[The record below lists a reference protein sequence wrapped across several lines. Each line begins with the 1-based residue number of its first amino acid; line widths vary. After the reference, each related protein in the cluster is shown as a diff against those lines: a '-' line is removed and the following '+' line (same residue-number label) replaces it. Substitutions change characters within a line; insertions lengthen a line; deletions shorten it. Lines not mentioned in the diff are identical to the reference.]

1 MSRDDDNS
9 FRVRPGR
16 ERACDGKTARR
27 PLSFMQEVKHA
38 VAKQGG
44 DPRRLFRQ
52 GRRSWSGSGGE
63 SREGSGRTRRSG
75 RFNARGRGAKI
86 AATLPRE
93 NEWTVERGVR
103 FRARRVVVKARV
115 VKLGGAVSRAADAH
129 LRYLQRDGVT
139 RDGEPGQVYSAI
151 QDRADGEAFV
161 RRGREDRHQFRF
173 IVAPEDGAELGSL
186 RTLTRSLMDQMEQ
199 DLGTTLDWVAVDHH
213 NTGHPHAHV
222 VVRGITE
229 DGKILN
235 IAGDY
240 IAHGIRARA
249 SEIVTLGLGPQT
261 EREVQQ
267 KLRQEVDED
276 RFTRLD
282 ATLLKE
288 VNDGGL
294 INLRPGAE
302 QSYLGRANRYL
313 LIDRLKKLERLELA
327 QEIEPGRWSLS
338 SAVEQTLD
346 RLDERQQIVN
356 TIHRVLERRGVVR
369 GVELYIIQ
377 RDQVTSPIV
386 GRVLGKGL
394 VEELGDEKYLI
405 IDGIDGRAHYV
416 EIANPNQLNG
426 VRRGGIVEVAPP
438 PTEPR
443 AADRTIAAVARD
455 HLGVYRPSE
464 HLVHARQNV
473 RVPHGDYDGYVEAHV
488 RRLEGLRRAG
498 IAERM
503 DADHWI
509 IPDDFEQRAAEY
521 DAQRRRTLSVRV
533 LSAFDL
539 EAQVSS
545 DGATWLD
552 RQILGRDKSDPVESG
567 FGQEVIDAKRQRVQV
582 LIAQG
587 FAERDGGNRLRV
599 RRDLLATLEQREV
612 TRVGQELA
620 EKRNIPFRQA
630 KDGEHVYGTF
640 KETVQLASG
649 KYALIENAREF
660 TLVPWRP
667 VIERQLGKEVAGF
680 IRGDDISWEFGRKR
694 SLGISM

>member
-9 FRVRPGR
+9 FRVRLGR
-16 ERACDGKTARR
+16 ARVRDGKTARR
-27 PLSFMQEVKHA
+27 PLSFMQEVNRA

-52 GRRSWSGSGGE
+52 GRRSWSGPGGE
-63 SREGSGRTRRSG
+63 GREGSGRTRRSG
-75 RFNARGRGAKI
+75 RFNARGRGAKV
-86 AATLPRE
+86 AAMLPRE
-93 NEWTVERGVR
+93 NQWTVERGVR
-103 FRARRVVVKARV
+103 FRSRRVVVKARV
-115 VKLGGAVSRAADAH
+115 VKLRGAVSRAADAH

-139 RDGEPGQVYSAI
+139 RGGEPGQVYSAI

-161 RRGREDRHQFRF
+161 RRGCEDRHQFRF
-173 IVAPEDGAELGSL
+173 IVAPEDGAELGNL
-186 RTLTRSLMDQMEQ
+186 RRFTRSLMDQMEA

-213 NTGHPHAHV
+213 NTGHPHTHV
-222 VVRGITE
+222 VVRGVTE

-249 SEIVTLGLGPQT
+249 SEIVTLELGPQT
-261 EREVQQ
+261 EQEVQQ

-282 ATLLKE
+282 ASLLKE
-288 VNDGGL
+288 VNDEGL
-294 INLRPGAE
+294 IDLRPGAE
-302 QSYLGRANRYL
+302 QSYLGRTNRYP
-313 LIDRLKKLERLELA
+313 LIDRLKKLERLDLA

-338 SAVEQTLD
+338 SAMEQTLD

-369 GVELYIIQ
+369 GVELYDIH
-377 RDQVTSPIV
+377 RDKVTSPIV

-405 IDGIDGRAHYV
+405 VDGIDGRAHYL
-416 EIANPNQLNG
+416 EIADPNQLDE
-426 VRRGGIVEVAPP
+426 VRRGGIIEVAPP

-443 AADRTIAAVARD
+443 APDRTIAAVARD
-455 HLGVYRPSE
+455 NVGVYRPSE
-464 HLVHARQNV
+464 HLIEARRTV
-473 RVPHGDYDGYVEAHV
+473 RVPHDDYEGYVEAHV
-488 RRLEGLRRAG
+488 RRLEALRRAG
-498 IAERM
+498 IAERI
-503 DADHWI
+503 DADCWI
-509 IPDDFEQRAAEY
+509 IPDDFEQRAGRY

-552 RQILGRDKSDPVESG
+552 RHILGRDKSDPVESG
-567 FGQEVIDAKRQRVQV
+567 FGREMIDAKRRRVQV

-587 FAERDGGNRLRV
+587 FAERDGENRLRV

-620 EKRNIPFRQA
+620 EKRNTPFRPA
-630 KDGEHVYGTF
+630 SDGAHVYGTF

-649 KYALIENAREF
+649 KYALIENSREF

-667 VIERQLGKEVAGF
+667 VIEHQLGKDVAGLV
-680 IRGDDISWEFGRKR
+680 RGNDISWEFGRKR
-694 SLGISM
+694 SLGISI

>member
-16 ERACDGKTARR
+16 AQPRDGKTARR
-27 PLSFMQEVKHA
+27 PLSFMRDVKRA

-63 SREGSGRTRRSG
+63 AREGRGRTRRSG
-75 RFNARGRGAKI
+75 RFNARGRGAKV

-93 NEWTVERGVR
+93 NHWTVERGVR
-103 FRARRVVVKARV
+103 FRSRRVVVKARV
-115 VKLGGAVSRAADAH
+115 VKLRGAASRAADAH

-139 RDGEPGQVYSAI
+139 RDGEPGRVYSTI

-173 IVAPEDGAELGSL
+173 IVAPEDGAELGNL
-186 RTLTRSLMDQMEQ
+186 RRFTRSLMDQMEA

-213 NTGHPHAHV
+213 NTGHPHTHV
-222 VVRGITE
+222 VVRGVTE

-249 SEIVTLGLGPQT
+249 SEIVTLELGPQT
-261 EREVQQ
+261 EQEVQQ
-267 KLRQEVDED
+267 KLRLEVVED

-282 ATLLKE
+282 AALLKE
-288 VNDGGL
+288 VNDDGL
-294 INLRPGAE
+294 IDLRPGAE

-313 LIDRLKKLERLELA
+313 LIDRLKKLERLDLA

-338 SAVEQTLD
+338 SAMEQTLD

-369 GVELYIIQ
+369 GVELYVIH
-377 RDQVTSPIV
+377 RDEVTSPIV
-386 GRVLGKGL
+386 GRALGKGL

-405 IDGIDGRAHYV
+405 VDGIDGRAHYL
-416 EIANPNQLNG
+416 EIADPNQLDG
-426 VRRGGIVEVAPP
+426 VRRGGIIEVAPP
-438 PTEPR
+438 PTGPR

-455 HLGVYRPSE
+455 NFGVYRPSE
-464 HLVHARQNV
+464 HLIEARRTV
-473 RVPHGDYDGYVEAHV
+473 RVPHDDYEGYVEAHV
-488 RRLEGLRRAG
+488 RRLEALRRAG
-498 IAERM
+498 IAERI

-509 IPDDFEQRAAEY
+509 IPDDFEQHAAGC
-521 DAQRRRTLSVRV
+521 DTQRRRTLSVRV

-539 EAQVSS
+539 EAQISS

-552 RQILGRDKSDPVESG
+552 RQIL
-567 FGQEVIDAKRQRVQV
+567 A
-582 LIAQG
+582 
-587 FAERDGGNRLRV
+587 RLRL
-599 RRDLLATLEQREV
+599 RPTS
-612 TRVGQELA
+612 
-620 EKRNIPFRQA
+620 
-630 KDGEHVYGTF
+630 HV
-640 KETVQLASG
+640 
-649 KYALIENAREF
+649 
-660 TLVPWRP
+660 
-667 VIERQLGKEVAGF
+667 
-680 IRGDDISWEFGRKR
+680 
-694 SLGISM
+694 

>member
-16 ERACDGKTARR
+16 ARARDGKTARR
-27 PLSFMQEVKHA
+27 PLSFMQEVKRA

-63 SREGSGRTRRSG
+63 GREGGGRTCRSG
-75 RFNARGRGAKI
+75 RFNARGRGAKV
-86 AATLPRE
+86 AAMLPRE
-93 NEWTVERGVR
+93 NQWTVERGVR
-103 FRARRVVVKARV
+103 FRARRAVVKARV
-115 VKLGGAVSRAADAH
+115 VKLRGRASRAADAH

-139 RDGEPGQVYSAI
+139 QDGEPGQVYSAI
-151 QDRADGEAFV
+151 QDRANGEAFV
-161 RRGREDRHQFRF
+161 KRSREDRHQFRF
-173 IVAPEDGAELGSL
+173 IVAPEDGAQLGSL
-186 RTLTRSLMDQMEQ
+186 RTFTRGLMDQMEQ
-199 DLGTTLDWVAVDHH
+199 DLGTRLDWVAVDHH
-213 NTGHPHAHV
+213 NTGHPHTHI
-222 VVRGITE
+222 VVRGVTE

-249 SEIVTLGLGPQT
+249 SEIVTRELGPQT
-261 EREVQQ
+261 EQEVQQ
-267 KLRQEVDED
+267 KLRLEVVED

-282 ATLLKE
+282 AALLKE
-288 VNDGGL
+288 VNDEGL
-294 INLRPGAE
+294 IDLRPGAE

-313 LIDRLKKLERLELA
+313 LIDRLKKLERLDLA

-338 SAVEQTLD
+338 SAMEQTLD

-369 GVELYIIQ
+369 GVELYVIH
-377 RDQVTSPIV
+377 RDEVTSPIV

-405 IDGIDGRAHYV
+405 VDGIDGRAHYL
-416 EIANPNQLNG
+416 EIADPSQLDG
-426 VRRGGIVEVAPP
+426 VRRGGIIEVAPP
-438 PTEPR
+438 LTEPH
-443 AADRTIAAVARD
+443 AADRTIAERARD
-455 HLGVYRPSE
+455 SGGVYRPSE
-464 HLVHARQNV
+464 HLIEARRMV
-473 RVPHGDYDGYVEAHV
+473 RVPHDDYEGYVEAHV
-488 RRLEGLRRAG
+488 RRLEALRRAG
-498 IAERM
+498 IAERI

-509 IPDDFEQRAAEY
+509 IPDDFERRAADY

-552 RQILGRDKSDPVESG
+552 RQILGQDQSDPVESG
-567 FGQEVIDAKRQRVQV
+567 FGREVIDAKRQRVQV

-587 FAERDGGNRLRV
+587 FAERDSETRLLV

-612 TRVGQELA
+612 ARVGQELA
-620 EKRNIPFRQA
+620 EKRNTPFRPA
-630 KDGEHVYGTF
+630 RDGEHVYGTF
-640 KETVQLASG
+640 KETVQLVSG
-649 KYALIENAREF
+649 KYALIENSHEF

-667 VIERQLGKEVAGF
+667 VIDRQLGKEVAGLV
-680 IRGDDISWEFGRKR
+680 RGNDISWEFGRKR